1 MEKRNFANYIRQLED
16 TDAGIRASA
25 VEYIRRYIEYSTETV
40 RENKVIGLL
49 GSLLVKDD
57 DVSVRS
63 AVSFAMVQMATYDPE
78 HLIKFKATL
87 ENLVLG
93 ARNEKD
99 EYTRTNCFEAL
110 SILTEYNIEAFQET
124 KVVETLI
131 DIKQNVATIR
141 DRFRANRILH
151 IFYAN
156 ELGKKHLLLSIQSFL
171 ENDPDKIRVFL
182 EENNWNDLIEF
193 QE

>member
-1 MEKRNFANYIRQLED
+1 MTRVITNFVFFV
-16 TDAGIRASA
+16 A
-25 VEYIRRYIEYSTETV
+25 VSLVGMLISSV
-40 RENKVIGLL
+40 LGLAD
-49 GSLLVKDD
+49 VKWIKPI
-57 DVSVRS
+57 SRIAEII

-193 QE
+193 QA